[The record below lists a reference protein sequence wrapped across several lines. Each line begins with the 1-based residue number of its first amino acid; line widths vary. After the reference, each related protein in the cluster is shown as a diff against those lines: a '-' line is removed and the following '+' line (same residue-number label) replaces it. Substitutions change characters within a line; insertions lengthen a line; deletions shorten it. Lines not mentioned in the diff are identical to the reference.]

1 MEGLLTAIIT
11 SSTSLIVAIVSI
23 VMNNRIISYKVDEL
37 KKQVEKHNNII
48 ERVYKLEE
56 FTDNL
61 KENVEDI
68 KKDIERLEVK

>member
-68 KKDIERLEVK
+68 KKDIERLETK